1 MRATA
6 LLQPYKIKSVL
17 RNKINIAR
25 HDRMICVHPHKINID
40 QRNTIRIDPSMTT
53 ASEKLADALEAL
65 NRLQTTG
72 HVAIRSA
79 DLSRTHRER
88 LMKAGFLKEII
99 KGWYIPSRPDE
110 RVGEST
116 AWYTSFWGFCAQYL
130 TARFGDDWS
139 LSPEH
144 SLMVHAGDTTVPRQL
159 LVRALR
165 AGNKNTDF
173 PHNTSIFESRTT
185 IADGEAL
192 TLKDGLRLFALED
205 ALISVPE
212 AFFKNNATEARTVLA
227 IIPDASALLAK
238 LLDGGHTRAAGRLS
252 GAFRSIGS
260 PKIAD
265 EILSAMKAADHDV
278 REINPFAQAIKVANA
293 GRITS
298 PHVHRI
304 RLKWDKMRTQI
315 IALMPAAQPITKDPD
330 AYLKAMDDIYVTDA
344 YHSLSIEGY
353 RVSPALIEKVRQG
366 NWNPDDDPE
375 DRALKDALAARGYW
389 EAFQRVRESVRAV
402 LQGTVAGEVAEAD
415 LSDWYRNLFAPSV
428 TAGILK
434 ASHLAGYRNSPVYI
448 RQSQHVPMGVEAV
461 RECMPV
467 FFDLL
472 RAEQDAN
479 VRVILGH
486 FIFVF
491 IHPFVDGNGRMARF
505 LMNVMMAAAGRP
517 WTVIQVDHRDAY
529 MASLEAASVDG
540 NIEPFVAFIIEAMGR
555 TTE

>member
-1 MRATA
+1 MAT
-6 LLQPYKIKSVL
+6 I
-17 RNKINIAR
+17 
-25 HDRMICVHPHKINID
+25 
-40 QRNTIRIDPSMTT
+40 
-53 ASEKLADALEAL
+53 SEKLADALEAL
-65 NRLQTTG
+65 NALQDSG
-72 HVAIRSA
+72 QVAIRSA

-99 KGWYIPSRPDE
+99 KGWYIPSRPVE
-110 RVGEST
+110 RLGEST

-130 TARFGDDWS
+130 TERFGGDWS
-139 LSPEH
+139 LSPEQ
-144 SLMVHAGDTTVPRQL
+144 SLMLHAGDTTVPRQL

-173 PHNTSIFESRTT
+173 PHNTSLFESRTT
-185 IADGEAL
+185 IANGEAL
-192 TLKDGLRLFALED
+192 ALKDGLRLFALED
-205 ALISVPE
+205 ALITVPE

-278 REINPFAQAIKVANA
+278 REVNPFAQSIKVAHA
-293 GRITS
+293 GRVTS
-298 PHVHRI
+298 PHAHRI
-304 RLKWDKMRTQI
+304 RLKWDKMRAQV
-315 IALMPAAQPITKDPD
+315 IALMPPAQPLSNDPD
-330 AYLKAMDDIYVTDA
+330 TYLKAMDDIYVTDA

-353 RVSPALIEKVRQG
+353 RVSPDLIEKVRHG
-366 NWNPDDDPE
+366 NWNPDDDPQ

-389 EAFQRVRESVRAV
+389 EAFQRVRETVRTV
-402 LQGTVAGEVAEAD
+402 LQGGDAGESVEAD
-415 LSDWYRNLFAPSV
+415 LSDWYRSLFAPSV
-428 TAGILK
+428 AAGILK

-467 FFDLL
+467 FCELL
-472 RAEQDAN
+472 RTEQDAN
-479 VRVILGH
+479 VRVVLGH

-491 IHPFVDGNGRMARF
+491 IHPYIDGNGRMARF

-517 WTVIQVDHRDAY
+517 WTVIHVDDRDAY
-529 MASLEAASVDG
+529 MASLEAASVEE
-540 NIEPFVAFIIEAMGR
+540 NIEPFAAFITKTMDRNAGE
-555 TTE
+555 